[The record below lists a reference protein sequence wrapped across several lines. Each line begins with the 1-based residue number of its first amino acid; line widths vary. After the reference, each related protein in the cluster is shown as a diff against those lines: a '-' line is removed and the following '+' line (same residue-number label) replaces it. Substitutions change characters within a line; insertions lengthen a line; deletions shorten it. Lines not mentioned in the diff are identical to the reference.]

1 VKALV
6 TGAGGMLG
14 RALIPALEHGGHQV
28 RALTHADVDVTQL
41 AALERAAAEFRPD
54 WVFHLAAFTKVDDC
68 ERQADHAFLVNGL
81 GARNAALAAAS
92 VGASLVHVSTDY
104 VFDGAKLSP
113 YREYDDPGPLS
124 VYGASKLAGERA
136 VREVLPRHQI
146 VRTSWLYG
154 AGGPNF
160 VDTILAKARAGDA
173 LKIVTDQRGAPT
185 WTEDLADALVR
196 LAVTGQYGTYHVTN
210 DGFCT
215 WHEFAVFFLAE
226 AGIPIEVGT
235 TDSLRFARPARR
247 PANSTLS
254 NLLYQQ
260 VTGHR
265 LPDWQDAVRRYLHS
279 RAAAASGAVKGEA

>member
-1 VKALV
+1 MKALV

-14 RALIPALEHGGHQV
+14 HALLPMLERGGHVV
-28 RALTHADVDVTQL
+28 RGLTHAEVDVTQL
-41 AALERAAAEFRPD
+41 AALEKAAAEFRPD

-68 ERQADHAFLVNGL
+68 ERASDRAFLVNGL

-92 VGASLVHVSTDY
+92 VGASLLHVSTDY
-104 VFDGAKLSP
+104 VFDGSKIGP
-113 YREYDDPGPLS
+113 YREYDDTGPLS
-124 VYGASKLAGERA
+124 VYGQSKLAGERA

-160 VDTILAKARAGDA
+160 VDTILNKARAGDP

-185 WTEDLADALVR
+185 WTQDLADGLVR
-196 LAVTGQYGTYHVTN
+196 LATLGQYGTYHVTN

-215 WHEFAVFFLAE
+215 WHEFAVFFLAQ
-226 AGIPIEVGT
+226 AGIAAEVGT

-247 PANSTLS
+247 PANSVLS
-254 NLLYQQ
+254 NLLYQE

-265 LPDWQDAVRRYLHS
+265 LPTWQDAVRRYLQS
-279 RAAAASGAVKGEA
+279 RAAAASGAVKGEG

>member
-1 VKALV
+1 MKALV

-14 RALIPALEHGGHQV
+14 RALLPALERAGHTV
-28 RALTHADVDVTQL
+28 RGLSHADVDVTQL
-41 AALERAAAEFRPD
+41 AALEKAAGEFRPD
-54 WVFHLAAFTKVDDC
+54 WIFHLAAFTKVDDC
-68 ERQADHAFLVNGL
+68 EREADRAFLVNGL

-92 VGASLVHVSTDY
+92 VGASLVHISTDY
-104 VFDGAKLSP
+104 VFDGSKLSP
-113 YREYDDPGPLS
+113 WREYDDTGPLS
-124 VYGASKLAGERA
+124 VYGQSKLAGERS
-136 VREVLPRHQI
+136 VREVLSRHQI

-160 VDTILAKARAGDA
+160 VDTILTKARNGDA
-173 LKIVTDQRGAPT
+173 LAIVTDQRGAPT

-196 LAVTGQYGTYHVTN
+196 LVATGQYGTYHVTN
-210 DGFCT
+210 EGFCT

-226 AGIPIEVGT
+226 AGIAIEVGR

-247 PANSTLS
+247 PANSVLS
-254 NLLYQQ
+254 NLLYQE

-279 RAAAASGAVKGEA
+279 RAAAASGAAKGEG

>member
-1 VKALV
+1 MKALI

-14 RALIPALEHGGHQV
+14 RALLPALDRAGWTV
-28 RALTHADVDVTQL
+28 RGLAHADADVTKL
-41 AALERAAAEFRPD
+41 AVLEKAATDFRPD
-54 WVFHLAAFTKVDDC
+54 WIFHLAAFTKVDDC
-68 ERQADHAFLVNGL
+68 EREADRAFLVNGL

-92 VGASLVHVSTDY
+92 VGASLVHISTDY
-104 VFDGAKLSP
+104 VFDGSKIGP
-113 YREYDDPGPLS
+113 YREYDDPAPQS
-124 VYGASKLAGERA
+124 VYGQSKLAGERA

-160 VDTILAKARAGDA
+160 VETILKKAGAGEKLA
-173 LKIVTDQRGAPT
+173 IVTDQRGAPT
-185 WTEDLADALVR
+185 WTEDLADGLVR
-196 LAVTGQYGTYHVTN
+196 LVTTGQYGTYHITN

-215 WHEFAVFFLAE
+215 WHEFAVYFLAE
-226 AGIPIEVGT
+226 AGIAADVAT

-247 PANSTLS
+247 PANSVLS
-254 NLLYQQ
+254 NLLFQE

-279 RAAAASGAVKGEA
+279 RAAAASGAAKGEA

>member
-14 RALIPALEHGGHQV
+14 RALVPALERGGHQV
-28 RALTHADVDVTQL
+28 RALTHADADITKL

-113 YREYDDPGPLS
+113 YREYDDTGPLS

-226 AGIPIEVGT
+226 AGIPTEVGT